1 MFKKR
6 LIVLLDPQGYEKG
19 ESKMKVRIKEL
30 IAVFMLVGIL
40 LMNARMQDQADAY
53 NVTASKTG
61 FTSASIQEGEKK

>member
-1 MFKKR
+1 
-6 LIVLLDPQGYEKG
+6 
-19 ESKMKVRIKEL
+19 MKVRIKEL